1 MEEKTLQ
8 TFMVMQEY
16 LIHID
21 IHLNIN
27 LFVSESSLKMII
39 FHVNVFIILF
49 LELFNCLL
57 VVVC

>member
-1 MEEKTLQ
+1 
-8 TFMVMQEY
+8 MQEY

-39 FHVNVFIILF
+39 FHVNVLIILF